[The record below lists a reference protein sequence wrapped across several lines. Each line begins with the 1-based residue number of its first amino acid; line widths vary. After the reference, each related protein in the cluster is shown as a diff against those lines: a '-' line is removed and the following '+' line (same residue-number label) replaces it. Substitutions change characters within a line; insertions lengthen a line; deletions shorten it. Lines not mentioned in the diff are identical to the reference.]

1 MLYQVKIWINT
12 KEGKRDSFK
21 SDLKKTLESDICTHF
36 FYCSN
41 DFISVFLC
49 QNP

>member
-21 SDLKKTLESDICTHF
+21 SDLKKTNNNKKCKDKLD
-36 FYCSN
+36 
-41 DFISVFLC
+41 
-49 QNP
+49 